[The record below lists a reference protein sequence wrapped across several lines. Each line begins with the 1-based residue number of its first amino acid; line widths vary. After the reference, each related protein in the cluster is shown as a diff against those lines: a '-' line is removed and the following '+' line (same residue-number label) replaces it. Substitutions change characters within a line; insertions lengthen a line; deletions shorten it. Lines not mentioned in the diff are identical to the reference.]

1 VAAYV
6 RQRPASWFWL
16 VGLMVTIWGIAG
28 CTAWVIAR
36 AGVALAPPATP
47 PGWALA
53 LAAGSV
59 LGGGIALLNKKL
71 YARVLFLVALLA
83 AAGQIVSVLTDQDL
97 LLGQGLI
104 AAVTLMVA
112 AALVWFAG
120 YSRRHGWIS

>member
-1 VAAYV
+1 
-6 RQRPASWFWL
+6 
-16 VGLMVTIWGIAG
+16 MVTFWGMAG
-28 CTAWVIAR
+28 CAAWIAAR
-36 AGVALAPPATP
+36 LAPPAAP

-71 YARVLFLVALLA
+71 YARGLFLVALLA
-83 AAGQIVSVLTDQDL
+83 AMVQIAAMLTAQDL

-104 AAVTLMVA
+104 AGVTLMVA
-112 AALVWFAG
+112 VALVWFAG